1 MKYIKKY
8 SAKTNQTTVILPDTL
23 DLNTQGNHSFI
34 TLSEDTT
41 VNDAVEFKPWLQV
54 LYKSAWKM

>member
-8 SAKTNQTTVILPDTL
+8 SAKTNQTRVIFPDTL
-23 DLNTQGNHSFI
+23 DLNTQGSHSFI

-41 VNDAVEFKPWLQV
+41 VNDAVEFKP
-54 LYKSAWKM
+54 